1 MAWWLTKPTT
11 NRSSTRKPKPG
22 LKRTEKHKMEL
33 SDLFLAPLYLAI
45 LYGLAFAVRPAV
57 TNQFT
62 KPFFIPALT
71 LKFIGAIA
79 LGLIYQFY
87 YSGGDTFNYYWH
99 ATIIHDA
106 FSKSFST
113 GMALMLDDGGSN
125 LPAIAPYV
133 AKMFWHQPNST
144 EYLVARIAAALGFL
158 CFNSYTAIALFF
170 ATISFSGVWAM
181 FVAFAKIRPQVYK
194 QLAWTM
200 FYVPSMFFWGSG
212 LLKDSL
218 CLGALGWLFY
228 AMYRGI
234 IQRQA
239 VLKCLIIGTISIYSL
254 LSIKVYILLCFL
266 PAALLW
272 IFNETNDRIKS
283 KGLRLVARPLFLG
296 LGAAAAFYAATNL
309 TKGDDKYDVDKIGE
323 RSKITADYLY
333 QQSMRQEGSGYYL
346 GELDGS
352 IGSMVK
358 LAPQAIGTAIYRPF
372 LWEAHNPV
380 MLLSALEAGF
390 FLFFTLRIFWRTG
403 VLKTFGIIGRN
414 PILLLCFVFS
424 LVFAASV
431 GITSSNF
438 GTLVR
443 YKIPMIPF
451 YLSGLYILQNM
462 ATGRASG
469 AAAVSRPAARL
480 RPQVAA

>member
-1 MAWWLTKPTT
+1 
-11 NRSSTRKPKPG
+11 
-22 LKRTEKHKMEL
+22 MEL
-33 SDLFLAPLYLAI
+33 SDLFLAPLYLGI
-45 LYGLAFAVRPAV
+45 LYALAFAIRPSV

-71 LKFIGAIA
+71 LKFIGAIS

-87 YSGGDTFNYYWH
+87 YGGGDTFNYYWH
-99 ATIIHDA
+99 ASVIHDA
-106 FSKSFST
+106 FSHSFST
-113 GMALMLDDGGSN
+113 GMELLLDNGSGSS
-125 LPAIAPYV
+125 PATAPYI
-133 AKMFWHQPNST
+133 ARMIWHQTGST
-144 EYLVARIAAALGFL
+144 EYLVSRIAAFLGLL
-158 CFNSYTAIALFF
+158 CFNSYTVIALFF
-170 ATISFSGVWAM
+170 ATISFSGIWAM
-181 FVAFAKIRPQVYK
+181 FIAFAKIRPFVYK
-194 QLAWTM
+194 QLGWTM

-239 VLKCLIIGTISIYSL
+239 LLKCLIIGVIAVYAL

-266 PAALLW
+266 PAALVW

-296 LGAAAAFYAATNL
+296 VGAIVAFYAATNL

-333 QQSMRQEGSGYYL
+333 QQSMKQEGSGYYL

-380 MLLSALEAGF
+380 MLLSALEASF

-403 VLKTFGIIGRN
+403 LFRTLGVIGRS
-414 PILLLCFVFS
+414 PILLLCFVFA

-451 YLSGLYILQNM
+451 YLSGLYILQDM
-462 ATGRASG
+462 VTRRSTSAAG
-469 AAAVSRPAARL
+469 AAARPATRL